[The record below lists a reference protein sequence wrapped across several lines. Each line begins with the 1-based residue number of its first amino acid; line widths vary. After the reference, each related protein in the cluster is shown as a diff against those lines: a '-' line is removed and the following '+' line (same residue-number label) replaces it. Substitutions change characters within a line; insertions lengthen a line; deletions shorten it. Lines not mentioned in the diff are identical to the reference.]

1 MPPLQPPVK
10 GCWRSPEPEGEEPKL
25 GEGVMALC
33 DMTEGLIFP
42 ETDSGGGGGVSTVN
56 SLLQASMFL
65 DENVKTL
72 KIEWPNFSSRS
83 FGEMGISPG
92 KKAVHF
98 VLVFF
103 FSPADPNVQVF
114 TPNSSQSNPSEKPQQ
129 QKGLNPTSVQEYVCV
144 LLCACTCVSLI
155 PVSLPRHVSRANN
168 YQRATKKRVIHG
180 CGNLTPPPT
189 SHLLSLHICSSV
201 HWCLDAT
208 STCGC
213 GGVGGIMGESPP
225 LHPHISHANG
235 GGKKIPIHK
244 HKLSAH
250 IHNFQS
256 VRPSRAS
263 TCWSVSKW
271 ALQGLATRMQ
281 WPQPPSN
288 SYF

>member
-98 VLVFF
+98 VLFF
-103 FSPADPNVQVF
+103 FSLPLTRMCRCLHPTAVNLIHQKSLSSRRASIQHLCRNMCVFYYVHVRACLSFPYRSRVTCHVQIIINE
-114 TPNSSQSNPSEKPQQ
+114 P
-129 QKGLNPTSVQEYVCV
+129 
-144 LLCACTCVSLI
+144 
-155 PVSLPRHVSRANN
+155 PRNESFMVA
-168 YQRATKKRVIHG
+168 VIWPRP
-180 CGNLTPPPT
+180 PPPT
-189 SHLLSLHICSSV
+189 SCLCTSAALSIDALMPPAHVAVGGWGGLWEKAPLFILTYHTQMEGEKKSRFTNTSCRHTFIISSRSV
-201 HWCLDAT
+201 H
-208 STCGC
+208 
-213 GGVGGIMGESPP
+213 P
-225 LHPHISHANG
+225 
-235 GGKKIPIHK
+235 
-244 HKLSAH
+244 
-250 IHNFQS
+250 
-256 VRPSRAS
+256 VRPRADPSPSGPSRD
-263 TCWSVSKW
+263 
-271 ALQGLATRMQ
+271 
-281 WPQPPSN
+281 
-288 SYF
+288 